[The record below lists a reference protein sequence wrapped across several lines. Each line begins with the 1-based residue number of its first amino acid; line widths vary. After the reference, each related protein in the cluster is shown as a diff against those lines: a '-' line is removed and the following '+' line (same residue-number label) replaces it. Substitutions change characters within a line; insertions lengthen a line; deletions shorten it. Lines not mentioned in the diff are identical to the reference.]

1 VSLAALGAV
10 LTLAVVVTGL
20 SLSDPES
27 YVSRTHLG
35 RVLRAAAGR
44 TARPGPVLSQR
55 RLTANP
61 EDVPVSGAI
70 LSPDGKYLAFSDS
83 TGLYIRQVN
92 SGETHPVPLPDGFDA
107 HPESW
112 FPDSAHLVVS
122 HFEQDAT
129 NRPDLW
135 TISMMGGTPRKI
147 AEGGLSARVSPDGSQ
162 VAYLKGMWD
171 NEEIWL
177 VQADGNGARKFV
189 DGGQDM
195 FTPVAW
201 SPDGKRFACA
211 RGFTSYP
218 QDRFDKQIEIHDVAS
233 GKTQA
238 ILNGSGLGDE
248 IAWLASGRLIYSL
261 REVDPTQDD
270 YNLWSVQLDAQTLR
284 PSSPPARITSDR
296 GHTARLTVDDVG
308 KRLALLRG
316 ATQSDVYLSDIEEQG
331 RRLTKPRRFT
341 LDDRADY
348 ASDWTADSK
357 AVLFLSDRDGRFHLF
372 RQPIDQTQPELMVGG
387 GDDVGPPQL
396 SPEGRNVL
404 YSIPWQP
411 TKPSDH
417 IRIMQM
423 PLTGGPSQLVLEEPG
438 ITAYKCTRH
447 PLALCVY
454 SRIENGIETFFTFTL
469 AGGKGKEIVVARRK
483 CDGGPGCNWALS
495 PNGSYLAYPDSPG
508 PYEGTASDVR
518 LLDLASGA
526 ERKVSL
532 PGMDLIM
539 GLNWS
544 SDGHNVL
551 VGGYMGRNAGGTRSG
566 LMTVDLNGKVRTLL
580 AGPYPAILWAI
591 PSWDGR
597 RVAIAAAT
605 QSSNVWLLENF

>member
-1 VSLAALGAV
+1 
-10 LTLAVVVTGL
+10 
-20 SLSDPES
+20 
-27 YVSRTHLG
+27 
-35 RVLRAAAGR
+35 
-44 TARPGPVLSQR
+44 
-55 RLTANP
+55 
-61 EDVPVSGAI
+61 
-70 LSPDGKYLAFSDS
+70 
-83 TGLYIRQVN
+83 
-92 SGETHPVPLPDGFDA
+92 
-107 HPESW
+107 
-112 FPDSAHLVVS
+112 
-122 HFEQDAT
+122 
-129 NRPDLW
+129 
-135 TISMMGGTPRKI
+135 
-147 AEGGLSARVSPDGSQ
+147 
-162 VAYLKGMWD
+162 
-171 NEEIWL
+171 
-177 VQADGNGARKFV
+177 
-189 DGGQDM
+189 
-195 FTPVAW
+195 
-201 SPDGKRFACA
+201 
-211 RGFTSYP
+211 
-218 QDRFDKQIEIHDVAS
+218 
-233 GKTQA
+233 
-238 ILNGSGLGDE
+238 
-248 IAWLASGRLIYSL
+248 
-261 REVDPTQDD
+261 
-270 YNLWSVQLDAQTLR
+270 
-284 PSSPPARITSDR
+284 
-296 GHTARLTVDDVG
+296 
-308 KRLALLRG
+308 
-316 ATQSDVYLSDIEEQG
+316 
-331 RRLTKPRRFT
+331 